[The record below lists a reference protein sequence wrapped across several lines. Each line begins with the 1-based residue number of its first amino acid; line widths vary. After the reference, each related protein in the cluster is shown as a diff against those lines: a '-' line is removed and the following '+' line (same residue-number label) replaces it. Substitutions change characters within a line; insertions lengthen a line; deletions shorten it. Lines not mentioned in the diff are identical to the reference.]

1 MRFLGCRSSVSPA
14 RLAAPVLALIAGA
27 VLPHT
32 VAAQEIRAAVGGVS
46 DYVVHGVTRSRN
58 DPAGQGVVSVSG
70 SRGTAAGIWVSTVN
84 LNPGPGANA
93 EYAPFVSQ
101 RFRFNID
108 LALDAKIARYFYPDD
123 PSQLDYDYT
132 ELRAALV
139 YRDSIE
145 LSMAYSPDWSMYTR
159 YGPTTDRRAIW
170 TELSATYPV
179 DRYVSLTGGVGY
191 ADLSDHDRSD
201 YAYFS
206 AGMEWHWRRLL
217 VGLSYVGTNNDGKR
231 LFSSD
236 NAGNRVVG
244 SLIWVI
250 R

>member
-1 MRFLGCRSSVSPA
+1 MIRSHAKCAWLTGSLVAIIGGVALQS
-14 RLAAPVLALIAGA
+14 LAHAQEWHGA
-27 VLPHT
+27 V
-32 VAAQEIRAAVGGVS
+32 GVVT
-46 DYVVHGVTRSRN
+46 DYVVHGLTRSDS
-58 DPAGQGVVSVSG
+58 DPAAQGTLSASVFRDTTVG
-70 SRGTAAGIWVSTVN
+70 AWASTVN

-93 EYAPFVSQ
+93 EYALFVAQ
-101 RFRFNID
+101 RLRVNID
-108 LALDAKIARYFYPDD
+108 LAFDAKLARYLYPDD
-123 PSQLDYDYT
+123 PGQIDYDYT
-132 ELRAALV
+132 DFRAALV

-145 LSMAYSPDWSMYTR
+145 LAVEYSPDWSMYTR

-170 TELSATYPV
+170 TELSVAYPV
-179 DRYVSLTGGVGY
+179 DPVLSLTGGMGY

-206 AGMEWHWRRLL
+206 AGMEWRWRRVV
-217 VGLSYVGTNNDGKR
+217 VGLSYIGTDNDAKR